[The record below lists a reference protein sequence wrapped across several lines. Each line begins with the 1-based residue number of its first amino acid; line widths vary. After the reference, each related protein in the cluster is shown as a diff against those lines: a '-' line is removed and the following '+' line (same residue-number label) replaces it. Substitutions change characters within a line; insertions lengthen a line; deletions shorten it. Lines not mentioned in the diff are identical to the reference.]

1 MNVHETQVSIN
12 RKNLLRERI
21 IGNRCN
27 VLLQVSSHVTILLM
41 FDDDDDELYSCVDVQ
56 GTNAHNV

>member
-12 RKNLLRERI
+12 RKNLLKERN

-41 FDDDDDELYSCVDVQ
+41 FDDDDDNELYSCVDVFS
-56 GTNAHNV
+56 

>member
-1 MNVHETQVSIN
+1 MNVYETQVSIN
-12 RKNLLRERI
+12 RKNLLREHI

-41 FDDDDDELYSCVDVQ
+41 FDDDDDELYSCVDVFS
-56 GTNAHNV
+56 

>member
-1 MNVHETQVSIN
+1 MNVYETQVSIN

-27 VLLQVSSHVTILLM
+27 VLLQVSSHVM
-41 FDDDDDELYSCVDVQ
+41 FDDDDDELYSCVDVFS
-56 GTNAHNV
+56 

>member
-12 RKNLLRERI
+12 RKNLLRERN
-21 IGNRCN
+21 IGNHCN

-41 FDDDDDELYSCVDVQ
+41 FDDDDDELYSCVDVFS
-56 GTNAHNV
+56 

>member
-41 FDDDDDELYSCVDVQ
+41 FDDDDDDDELYSCVDVFS
-56 GTNAHNV
+56 